1 MTEVFDYCHIAEL
14 TDKGCKRP
22 SNEDWLVHFE
32 SPNGLVAVVCDGMGG
47 HVGGQVASHTAV
59 EAIQQFMMQKRN
71 ASPGELIIEA
81 MNMANTAIL
90 NRAILQP
97 ELTGMGSTCVM
108 LIVRNGK
115 VYIGSVGDSRVY
127 LIRNNNIRQLTVD
140 QSYVQMLLDAGSI
153 TPEQAEHHPR
163 KNEITN
169 ALGLNGMQPATVLP
183 EAISPEAGDCFLLCS
198 DGLSGMLSDREIC
211 KVVSRQ
217 SDMTQ
222 NERVEELVLRAKRNG
237 GLDNITCQ
245 IVEFSVT
252 PNSPDTRSWWKGNLK
267 KILVASVLIIM
278 GMVTVLHLMRKGN
291 EPVEPGDNENIT
303 KLMSTADSIIHL
315 KPMYFKENTVFM
327 EIIYDEEF
335 KGVKLRQICHPKD
348 TTITIMDQLSLKKIS
363 VEPSNM
369 VTTSFPA
376 DDNTRCIL
384 KFGNELTDAREI
396 GIVLYGEKTGYVLI
410 IKLLNP
416 QESSIPADLS
426 VESKANSAIVE
437 TEYIADSARQ
447 SEEMSDSIRTDSVRT
462 DCLIKINK
470 RERNKKITLRS
481 VRGQNT
487 LSELYFSTY
496 AFIVDSNN
504 TEEQDKGWYTIKN
517 NGAECVL
524 VIKNTKEHSIPPPEE
539 AIIYI
544 PTQPECNN
552 GKGIII
558 RVRKT
563 S

>member
-303 KLMSTADSIIHL
+303 KLMSTVDSVIQL
-315 KPMYFKENTVFM
+315 KPMYFKKNTAFM
-327 EIIYDEEF
+327 EITYDEGF
-335 KGVKLRQICHPKD
+335 KGVKLRQIYPKD
-348 TTITIMDQLSLKKIS
+348 TTIIIMDELSLENINIKPNNVVI
-363 VEPSNM
+363 
-369 VTTSFPA
+369 TSFTA
-376 DDNTRCIL
+376 DNNTRCTL

-396 GIVLYGEKTGYVLI
+396 AIVLYSRTTGYMLI
-410 IKLLNP
+410 IKLQDPPN
-416 QESSIPADLS
+416 SSMPTEPLT
-426 VESKANSAIVE
+426 ELKTNSPIVE
-437 TEYIADSARQ
+437 TEYTANLARQ
-447 SEEMSDSIRTDSVRT
+447 GEEMTDSIRTDCQIT
-462 DCLIKINK
+462 IN
-470 RERNKKITLRS
+470 EEELNKSIILRS
-481 VRGQNT
+481 TRGQNT
-487 LSELYFSTY
+487 QSELYFNTY
-496 AFIVDSNN
+496 AFLVENDN
-504 TEEQDKGWYTIKN
+504 TEEQDKGWYTIMN

-524 VIKNTKEHSIPPPEE
+524 VIKNTDEHPIPQPQQ
-539 AIIYI
+539 AVIYI
-544 PTQPECNN
+544 PTQPECND

-563 S
+563 D